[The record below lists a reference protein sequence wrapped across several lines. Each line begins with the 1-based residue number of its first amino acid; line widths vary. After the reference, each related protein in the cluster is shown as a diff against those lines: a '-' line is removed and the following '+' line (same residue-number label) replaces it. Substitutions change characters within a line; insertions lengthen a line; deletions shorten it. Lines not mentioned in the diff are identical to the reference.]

1 MEKIKKTNETNKKLG
16 EFLIYYKLITLEQLN
31 EVLKIQKSTEK
42 RVGEILIEMG
52 RVTQDEI
59 NWVLAKQLD
68 IPYMTVNI
76 DNIDNKLS
84 DDIPEFILRKYKVLP
99 ILELNN
105 ELIIA
110 IADPT
115 DKEAVKKIQD
125 ITKRKLQFVLASFEN
140 INDTIDLMFKKTK

>member
-1 MEKIKKTNETNKKLG
+1 VEKIKKTNETNKKLG